1 MPSVNFYLIFV
12 LMETDKKLLKI
23 TFLGTGTSQGVP
35 VISSN
40 HPVCLSTDV
49 KDKRLRSSILIS
61 WDDKTVVIDCG
72 PDFRQQMLREN
83 VQLVNAVLFSHEH
96 SDHTA
101 GLDDLRPFCY
111 KIGEMPI
118 FLSQITL
125 DSLEQRFQYIFSQE
139 NRYPGAPSVQPNI
152 IDKTPFSFLGLTITP
167 IQVMHGNLAILGYR
181 IQNIA
186 YLTDVKTITI
196 EEKEKLRNLDVLI
209 VNALRIEEHP
219 THFNLQEALD
229 FIEEIQPKRAYF
241 THISHKLGFHK
252 EVSSKLPKNVFLSFD
267 GLEIEV

>member
-1 MPSVNFYLIFV
+1 MKI
-12 LMETDKKLLKI
+12 DKKLLKI

-35 VISSN
+35 MIASN

-61 WDDKTVVIDCG
+61 WDEKTIVIDCG

-83 VQLVNAVLFSHEH
+83 VQIVNGVLFTHEH

-118 FLSQITL
+118 YLNQRTL
-125 DSLEQRFQYIFSQE
+125 DSLEQRFQYIFSKE

-152 IDKTPFSFLGLTITP
+152 LGNIPFSVVGLEVIP
-167 IQVMHGNLAILGYR
+167 IQVMHGKLPILGYR

-186 YLTDVKTITI
+186 YLTDVKTISD
-196 EEKEKLRNLDVLI
+196 EEKEKLKDLDILI

-229 FIEEIQPKRAYF
+229 FIKEIQPKKSYF

-252 EVSSKLPKNVFLSFD
+252 EVSKKLPKSVFLAFD
-267 GLEIEV
+267 GLKIEA

>member
-1 MPSVNFYLIFV
+1 VPSVNFYLIFV
-12 LMETDKKLLKI
+12 SMEIDKKLLKI

-35 VISSN
+35 MIASN
-40 HPVCLSTDV
+40 HPVCLSADT

-61 WDDKTVVIDCG
+61 WDDKTIVIDCG

-83 VQLVNAVLFSHEH
+83 VQLVHSVLFTHEH

-111 KIGEMPI
+111 KIGEMPVY
-118 FLSQITL
+118 LNQRTL
-125 DSLEQRFQYIFSQE
+125 DSLEQRFQYIFSKE

-152 IDKTPFSFLGLTITP
+152 VKDTPFSIQGLEATP
-167 IQVMHGNLAILGYR
+167 IQVMHGNLPVLGYK
-181 IQNIA
+181 IQNMA
-186 YLTDVKTITI
+186 YLTDVKTII
-196 EEKEKLRNLDVLI
+196 PKEKEKLKNLDVLI

-229 FIEEIQPKRAYF
+229 FVEEIQPKKTYF

-252 EVSSKLPKNVFLSFD
+252 EVSKKLPKNVFLAFD
-267 GLEIEV
+267 GLKIES

>member
-12 LMETDKKLLKI
+12 LMKTDKKLLKI

-35 VISSN
+35 VIASN

-83 VQLVNAVLFSHEH
+83 VQLVNGVLFTHEH

-125 DSLEQRFQYIFSQE
+125 ASLEQRFQYIFSQE
-139 NRYPGAPSVQPNI
+139 NRYPGAPSVQTNI
-152 IDKTPFSFLGLTITP
+152 IDKTPFSLLGLTVTP
-167 IQVMHGNLAILGYR
+167 IQVMHGNLPILGYR

-196 EEKEKLRNLDVLI
+196 EEKEKLKNLDVLI

-219 THFNLQEALD
+219 THFNLKEALN

-252 EVSSKLPKNVFLSFD
+252 EVSAKLPKNVFLSFD
-267 GLEIEV
+267 GLEVEV